1 MPRARNIKPGFFES
15 EDPARVS
22 LGARILWIAMW
33 TLADRDGWLE
43 ERPVMFR
50 KYAFGYD
57 PFTVD
62 QVAEWLGELVTTELV
77 VRHEIGGSMFL
88 EIPNFGRHQKPH
100 PKEPPS
106 GIKFMHDANAVEK
119 SGSPVMHK
127 ASAGF
132 RYDPAGKLHGSPPMH
147 EALAVEKSG
156 NTPMHGP
163 IAGKLHGSPVMHGPS
178 AALIVDSGMLNVDSG
193 ERNGALALAPPP
205 QPAFPE
211 FGDEPDP
218 TSELN
223 ALAIEIVGKLPAGGS
238 VSMTKAALQYKWH
251 ASGDDIGTFC
261 AFVRSQAEAW
271 RKAWDENPDIRRNAA
286 QFWIGDGDYKA
297 KAPQRALV
305 AQAGQKR
312 QPYEATKPQR
322 QVDVCK
328 RCAGTGSV
336 MLVDFARAMSMD
348 RADDALGPCPECR
361 K

>member
-1 MPRARNIKPGFFES
+1 MNTGTAENNWIKLYESVLDDPDLQEMPAENFRLLVNCWLLAHRYGNKLGTIRQISFRLHMDQAFVAEAMANLKDYFKCSDGTYVVAKWDVWQTTQTSTDRARRS
-15 EDPARVS
+15 R
-22 LGARILWIAMW
+22 
-33 TLADRDGWLE
+33 
-43 ERPVMFR
+43 ER
-50 KYAFGYD
+50 KKQEN
-57 PFTVD
+57 T
-62 QVAEWLGELVTTELV
+62 
-77 VRHEIGGSMFL
+77 
-88 EIPNFGRHQKPH
+88 
-100 PKEPPS
+100 PPS
-106 GIKFMHDANAVEK
+106 CNSFSDATFATPATIATIDAAAATFATNAVAPATIATIEK
-119 SGSPVMHK
+119 KRKEENRKEESVAATAATP
-127 ASAGF
+127 
-132 RYDPAGKLHGSPPMH
+132 PA
-147 EALAVEKSG
+147 
-156 NTPMHGP
+156 
-163 IAGKLHGSPVMHGPS
+163 
-178 AALIVDSGMLNVDSG
+178 
-193 ERNGALALAPPP
+193 P

-218 TSELN
+218 TAELN
-223 ALAIEIVGKLPAGGS
+223 ALAVEIVGKLPAGGS
-238 VSMTKAALQYKWH
+238 VSLTAKALEYKWH

-322 QVDVCK
+322 QADVCK

-336 MLVDFARAMSMD
+336 MLVDFAKAMSMD